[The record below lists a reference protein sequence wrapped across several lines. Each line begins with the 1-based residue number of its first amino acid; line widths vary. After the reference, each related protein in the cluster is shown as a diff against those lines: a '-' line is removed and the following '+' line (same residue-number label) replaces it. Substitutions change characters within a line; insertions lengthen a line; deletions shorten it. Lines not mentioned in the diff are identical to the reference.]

1 MKYCSECGHTVAKQ
15 IPEHDNRE
23 RFVCTRCG
31 TIHYQN
37 PRIIAGC
44 LPVFA
49 GQILLCRRNI
59 EPRKGYW
66 TLPAGFME
74 EGETLQQGAERETLE
89 EAGIHVTAGS
99 LLSMISV
106 PHISQVHIFFLAQ
119 MHNPEHAQNT
129 TESTEIK
136 LFAPHDIPWDEIA
149 FPTVSRT
156 LRDYLADVNAGNL
169 TYRVSDIQPRER
181 LQPKN

>member
-1 MKYCSECGHTVAKQ
+1 MKYCSECGHTVAKH

-74 EGETLQQGAERETLE
+74 EGETLQQGAARETLE
-89 EAGIHVTAGS
+89 EAGINVTAGP

-119 MHNPEHAQNT
+119 MDSAQHASST
-129 TESTEIK
+129 SESTEIK
-136 LFAPHDIPWDEIA
+136 LFAPQDIPWDEIA

-156 LRDYLADVNAGNL
+156 LRDYLNDVASGTL
-169 TYRVSDIQPRER
+169 LYRVSDIQPRER
-181 LQPKN
+181 LQIKP